1 MSAPDDKE
9 IIPEPSPPDEQ
20 ALELERIRA
29 AVPGLELEAEADRGV
44 MWINIPKEAV
54 RPAITALR
62 DDPQLDYRM
71 LSDLFGVDYP
81 AREKR
86 FDVIYNLYSLSRN
99 RRVFLRVR
107 VGENEPIPTV
117 SPIFPNA
124 DWAEREVFDLFG
136 VPFDEH
142 PDLRRI
148 LMPDDWD
155 GYPLRKDYPL
165 IGKRSIIL
173 YNDVS
178 DVT

>member
-1 MSAPDDKE
+1 ME
-9 IIPEPSPPDEQ
+9 EL
-20 ALELERIRA
+20 ALELERIRTLI
-29 AVPGLELEAEADRGV
+29 PGMEPEAESDRG
-44 MWINIPKEAV
+44 MFWIDVPKEALRSV
-54 RPAITALR
+54 VTLLR
-62 DDPQLDYRM
+62 DDPDLDYKM

-86 FDVIYNLYSLSRN
+86 FDVLYNLYSLSRN

-107 VGENEPIPTV
+107 VGEHEPVPTICE
-117 SPIFPNA
+117 IFPNA
-124 DWAEREVFDLFG
+124 NWAEREVYDLFG
-136 VPFDEH
+136 VPFEGH

-173 YNDVS
+173 YNDVK

>member
-1 MSAPDDKE
+1 ME
-9 IIPEPSPPDEQ
+9 EL

-29 AVPGLELEAEADRGV
+29 AAPGVEPEGEGEGGMA
-44 MWINIPKEAV
+44 WIVLPKEAL
-54 RPAITALR
+54 RPVLTTLR
-62 DDPQLDYRM
+62 DDPELDYKM

-86 FDVIYNLYSLSRN
+86 FDILYNVYSLSRN
-99 RRVFLRVR
+99 RRVFLKIR
-107 VGENEPIPTV
+107 VGEGESVPTV
-117 SPIFPNA
+117 SDLYPNA
-124 DWAEREVFDLFG
+124 NWAEREVYDLFG
-136 VPFDEH
+136 VPFVDH

-148 LMPDDWD
+148 LCPDDWD
-155 GYPLRKDYPL
+155 GHPLRKDYPL

>member
-1 MSAPDDKE
+1 ME
-9 IIPEPSPPDEQ
+9 EL

-29 AVPGLELEAEADRGV
+29 AVPGLEPEAEADRGIL
-44 MWINIPKEAV
+44 WINIPKEALRAV
-54 RPAITALR
+54 MTVLR
-62 DDPQLDYRM
+62 DDPELDYTM

-86 FDVIYNLYSLSRN
+86 FDVVYNLLSLSRN

-107 VGENEPIPTV
+107 VGENEPVPTV
-117 SPIFPNA
+117 SDIFPNA
-124 DWAEREVFDLFG
+124 NWAEREVFDLFG
-136 VPFDEH
+136 IPFADH

-148 LMPDDWD
+148 LCPDDWD

-173 YNDVS
+173 YKDVS

>member
-1 MSAPDDKE
+1 ME
-9 IIPEPSPPDEQ
+9 EL

-29 AVPGLELEAEADRGV
+29 AVPGLEPEAEADRGIL
-44 MWINIPKEAV
+44 WINIPKEALRAV
-54 RPAITALR
+54 VTVLR
-62 DDPQLDYRM
+62 DDPELDYTM

-86 FDVIYNLYSLSRN
+86 FDVLYNLYSLSRN

-107 VGENEPIPTV
+107 VGENEPVPTV
-117 SPIFPNA
+117 MHLFPNA
-124 DWAEREVFDLFG
+124 NWAEREVYDLFG
-136 VPFDEH
+136 VPFAEH

-148 LMPDDWD
+148 LCPDDWD
-155 GYPLRKDYPL
+155 GHPLRKDYPL

-173 YNDVS
+173 YKDVS